1 MNVLL
6 ILSDHFRS
14 DCLKHV
20 GNEVIRTPNLDRLA
34 SEGVSFSASPLQP
47 SDPSERLKTPLDKA
61 GSSAHTNDNGPYPS
75 SYNRCMPLQVV
86 LPGETATSCGLS
98 VLAS

>member
-61 GSSAHTNDNGPYPS
+61 GSSAHTNDLFRRRVSRLFCNS
-75 SYNRCMPLQVV
+75 EDFFNWQ
-86 LPGETATSCGLS
+86 
-98 VLAS
+98 